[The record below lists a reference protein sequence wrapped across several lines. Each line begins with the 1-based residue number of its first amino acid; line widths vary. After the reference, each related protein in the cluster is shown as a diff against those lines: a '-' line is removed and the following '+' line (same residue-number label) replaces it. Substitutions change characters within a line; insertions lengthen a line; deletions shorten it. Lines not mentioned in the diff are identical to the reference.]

1 MGNIL
6 HLVNSLIRQPV
17 TSLGISGL
25 SLLLLVIV
33 LLSVPGPV
41 KSMYWF
47 SLDSPTGEGDRLMAG
62 VMGWCWAGVSPGTA
76 IPYPASAL
84 IRLR

>member
-1 MGNIL
+1 MSTSRYLSNML
-6 HLVNSLIRQPV
+6 HPVNSLLRQPV

-47 SLDSPTGEGDRLMAG
+47 SLDSPTGEGDKLMAG
-62 VMGWCWAGVSPGTA
+62 VMGWCWAGVSRITA
-76 IPYPASAL
+76 IAHPP
-84 IRLR
+84 